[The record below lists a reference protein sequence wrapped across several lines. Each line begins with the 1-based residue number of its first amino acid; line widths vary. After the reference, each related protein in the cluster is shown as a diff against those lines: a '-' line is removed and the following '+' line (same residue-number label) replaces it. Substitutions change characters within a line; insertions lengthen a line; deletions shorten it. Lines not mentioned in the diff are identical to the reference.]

1 MEKKQSFFLEGDSA
15 GRNWF
20 NEIQEIRPM
29 EEKTRMNATDKV
41 INVLENHIL
50 FLEEEMRNKNR
61 FIEHLLKSLDGKS
74 TNSTK
79 SMLRDEAFFPSS
91 QNLINKNE
99 KSFPKNVAPQ
109 MQSPVRIENDNFVAP
124 IDSNISL
131 VSNSVNCELAQVDND
146 SQNNKNEFIELKT
159 YKKANVT
166 KRKNRKRSSET
177 IVDNNNKRRVVAI
190 MGDSMTKEIKG
201 YEMSNDSEIIV
212 SKSFSGATVNC
223 MKDYI
228 KPTLNKKPELLIL
241 HCGTNDIRKSNPD
254 DLAENIL
261 ELALE
266 CSKSTNVI
274 VSSLVQRNDGLNDKI
289 KETNQTL
296 QKLCNDRNIGYI
308 DNNNIDP
315 QRHLNKSKLHLN
327 RTGSRLL
334 RENLTLAFKN

>member
-1 MEKKQSFFLEGDSA
+1 MQS
-15 GRNWF
+15 
-20 NEIQEIRPM
+20 
-29 EEKTRMNATDKV
+29 KV
-41 INVLENHIL
+41 ITISIL
-50 FLEEEMRNKNR
+50 SHCT
-61 FIEHLLKSLDGKS
+61 IKSCNLD
-74 TNSTK
+74 
-79 SMLRDEAFFPSS
+79 LD
-91 QNLINKNE
+91 
-99 KSFPKNVAPQ
+99 
-109 MQSPVRIENDNFVAP
+109 
-124 IDSNISL
+124 
-131 VSNSVNCELAQVDND
+131 
-146 SQNNKNEFIELKT
+146 
-159 YKKANVT
+159 
-166 KRKNRKRSSET
+166 
-177 IVDNNNKRRVVAI
+177 
-190 MGDSMTKEIKG
+190 
-201 YEMSNDSEIIV
+201 
-212 SKSFSGATVNC
+212 
-223 MKDYI
+223 KDYI

-241 HCGTNDIRKSNPD
+241 HCGTIDIRKSNPD